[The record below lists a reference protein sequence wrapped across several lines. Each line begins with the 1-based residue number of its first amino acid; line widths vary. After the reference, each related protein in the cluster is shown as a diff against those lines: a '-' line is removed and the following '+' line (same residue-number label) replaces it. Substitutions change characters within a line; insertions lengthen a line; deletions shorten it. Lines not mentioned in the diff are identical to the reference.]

1 MLKNTLRPLEKQLAC
16 EYGST
21 QDSPWWVNQVQIQY
35 VYKLLA
41 SLFLNT
47 WLMLNTSMSTLCM
60 SLLSSDL
67 SSAALGFRKRLIQV
81 CLPAVGV
88 KVSLQACASNR
99 CFLHP
104 QPLPHIWTQC
114 KRSMEV
120 IICRAETRHLH
131 RIWSHEVLYFFCVVK
146 RIGYIKINNFCI
158 YSPVCHSSFIIIK
171 VLYFSLHTL
180 FHNIYTCI

>member
-1 MLKNTLRPLEKQLAC
+1 
-16 EYGST
+16 
-21 QDSPWWVNQVQIQY
+21 
-35 VYKLLA
+35 
-41 SLFLNT
+41 
-47 WLMLNTSMSTLCM
+47 MSTLCM

-67 SSAALGFRKRLIQV
+67 SSAALGFRKRLNQV
-81 CLPAVGV
+81 RLPAVGV

-114 KRSMEV
+114 KRYMEV

-146 RIGYIKINNFCI
+146 RTTVNKIGLNDSFLNWTDPIIEFGSLIQRSSRLNQEHQGSLFFAINKMNLCKHTAMRK
-158 YSPVCHSSFIIIK
+158 YESVYHVCMYLCLCARTAQKCLQQTEPHS
-171 VLYFSLHTL
+171 LMYR
-180 FHNIYTCI
+180 